1 MISQDS
7 SAKDVASIE
16 RETLSLKNAQPFYDG
31 QLNVNIIE
39 SGNLYDFALTHDP
52 IRGKINGF
60 VRFKNNSRKL
70 PFCKIVPVI
79 GTSPGTQASVNEVW
93 CESEYRVKA
102 LYKQDSIVGW
112 SFKFGVST
120 KAPTLYIKYYA
131 ITNDTGG
138 TFEIYD
144 QDWSDVT

>member
-7 SAKDVASIE
+7 SAKDVALIE

-31 QLNVNIIE
+31 QLNTYIISTGNTYDYSL
-39 SGNLYDFALTHDP
+39 SGDFT
-52 IRGKINGF
+52 GGQINGF

-93 CESEYRVKA
+93 CESEYRNKA

-112 SFKFGVST
+112 SFKFGVGT
-120 KAPTLYIKYYA
+120 TAPTLYIKYYA

-138 TFEIYD
+138 TFEIYNG
-144 QDWSDVT
+144 DWVNVI